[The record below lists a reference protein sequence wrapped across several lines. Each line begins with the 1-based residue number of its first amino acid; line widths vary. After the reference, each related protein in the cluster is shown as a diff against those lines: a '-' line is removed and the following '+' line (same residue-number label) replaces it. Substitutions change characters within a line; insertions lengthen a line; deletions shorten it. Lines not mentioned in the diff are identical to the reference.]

1 MDELTDWRIVP
12 CRSLTWCFDLCSQ
25 KNINP
30 ELVLHRISFPI
41 EYLQN
46 PAKFIDW
53 QNYTAIISTMD
64 KHFSEKELL
73 EAGRSSWHPPKRKLK
88 AFSGHRPDPVRN
100 QYLASFGPDGE
111 TVKTF
116 PVNISVIHTGHRSLR
131 IAMNMKD
138 GFVRC
143 HNFHILIAGQ
153 MIGLPESLGYPKATV
168 QITQS
173 EHGAVYDISYTNVDG
188 GLFTT
193 LCNVIMQVFTT
204 NEAVRKLTKIN
215 DDLLQNYQDLQEEN
229 EKLRTI
235 EKKLRTNEDHH
246 QILAANTSDVIWTMG
261 LDQEFEYIS
270 LALACVTGYTKTEL
284 KHLSLKK
291 ILDQESNRKVT
302 KQINSELAGNN
313 SYRSSTTEAVFVHKM
328 GHQIQVEL
336 KLSFILDD
344 MKKPVSLIVVAHEIT
359 ARKEMKIKL
368 YQKETSYQIIT
379 NIVPDAIITIDQ
391 KNKIF
396 FANPASMKIFGYEL
410 EELIGMDIDLLIPYL
425 SHDSTFKESHRL
437 DWQAQESEVV
447 LKGLRKDRTL
457 IPLEISFAADEISG
471 VSCRTCFVRDISSKV
486 RNNQEIKQLEKQL
499 QLSQKMDSIGQ
510 LTGGV
515 VHDFNNLLV
524 AILGYTDLAIS
535 EVADL
540 NIQRGYLNEIKLAG
554 ERAANM
560 TRRLLAFSRQQYI
573 EPSLVNVNELIDGI
587 NLMIN
592 RLLPENIKV
601 KIKRADNRN
610 LPVMADAGQLEQVL
624 VNLAINAR
632 DAMEHGG
639 KLTIESS
646 LENIDD
652 DSNRQNS
659 SVTTGDYVV
668 IKVTDTGSGM
678 SQEIQHRIF
687 EPFFSTKPEG
697 AGTGLGL
704 AVVSSIV
711 RQHQGFINLESLPA
725 LGTTFSIYLPVAI
738 RKRRE
743 PGKSSSRDIIG
754 GSETIFIVED
764 NAQVR
769 NLTRLILRGAGYE
782 VIEAID
788 GLDALEKFSLIK
800 EKIDLVL
807 IDVVMPGT
815 GGREVMEEMLEH
827 RSDLKILFTSGYL
840 ESENHTK
847 FIRDTGF
854 ELIPKPY
861 NTNSLRSKVRSIL
874 DNQTPA
880 THSRTTVK

>member
-1 MDELTDWRIVP
+1 MDELTDRRIVP
-12 CRSLTWCFDLCSQ
+12 CRNLTWCFDLWLQ
-25 KNINP
+25 KNLNP
-30 ELVLHRISFPI
+30 EIVLHRISFPI

-88 AFSGHRPDPVRN
+88 AFSRHRIDSVRN
-100 QYLASFGPDGE
+100 QYLASFGTDGE
-111 TVKTF
+111 AVKTF

-131 IAMNMKD
+131 ITMNMKD
-138 GFVRC
+138 GFARC
-143 HNFHILIAGQ
+143 HNFHIFIAGQ

-168 QITQS
+168 QMTQS
-173 EHGAVYDISYTNVDG
+173 EQEAVYDISYTNVDG
-188 GLFTT
+188 GLFAT
-193 LCNVIMQVFTT
+193 LCNVILRVFTV
-204 NEAVRKLTKIN
+204 NETVRELTRIN
-215 DDLLQNYQDLQEEN
+215 DDLLQNYQGLQEEN

-235 EKKLRTNEDHH
+235 EKKP
-246 QILAANTSDVIWTMG
+246 SDVIWTMG
-261 LDQEFEYIS
+261 LDLEFEYIS
-270 LALACVTGYTKTEL
+270 LALASVTGYTKTEL

-291 ILDQESNRKVT
+291 ILDQESIRKVT

-336 KLSFILDD
+336 KLSFMLDE
-344 MKKPVSLIVVAHEIT
+344 MNKPVSLIVVAHEIT
-359 ARKEMKIKL
+359 ERKEKEIKL
-368 YQKETSYQIIT
+368 DQKETSYQIIT

-410 EELIGMDIDLLIPYL
+410 EDLIGMDIDLLIPYL
-425 SHDSTFKESHRL
+425 SHDSSFKESHRL

-471 VSCRTCFVRDISSKV
+471 VSCRTCYFRDISLQV
-486 RNNQEIKQLEKQL
+486 RNSQEIKQLEKQL

-535 EVADL
+535 EIADL
-540 NIQRGYLNEIKLAG
+540 KIQRGHLNEIKLAG
-554 ERAANM
+554 ERAAIM

-573 EPSLVNVNELIDGI
+573 EPSLVNVNDLIDGI
-587 NLMIN
+587 NLMIE

-601 KIKRADNRN
+601 EIKRADNRN

-624 VNLAINAR
+624 VNLAVNAR

-646 LENIDD
+646 MENINVN
-652 DSNRQNS
+652 SNRQNS
-659 SVTTGDYVV
+659 SVPTGNFVV
-668 IKVTDTGSGM
+668 IKVADTGSGM
-678 SQEIQHRIF
+678 SQKIQNQIF

-711 RQHQGFINLESLPA
+711 KHHQGFINLESHPA
-725 LGTTFSIYLPVAI
+725 LGTTFSIFLPVAI

-754 GSETIFIVED
+754 GSETIFVIED

-788 GLDALEKFSLIK
+788 GPDALEKFSHIK

-807 IDVVMPGT
+807 LDVVMPGT
-815 GGREVMEEMLEH
+815 GGREVMEEMLEY

-854 ELIPKPY
+854 ELISKPY

>member
-1 MDELTDWRIVP
+1 MDELTDRRIVP
-12 CRSLTWCFDLCSQ
+12 CRNLTWCFDLWLQ
-25 KNINP
+25 KDLNP
-30 ELVLHRISFPI
+30 EIVLHRISFPI

-46 PAKFIDW
+46 PAEFIDW

-88 AFSGHRPDPVRN
+88 TFSRHRLDPVRN
-100 QYLASFGPDGE
+100 QYLASFGTDGE
-111 TVKTF
+111 AVKTF

-131 IAMNMKD
+131 ITMNMKD
-138 GFVRC
+138 GCARC
-143 HNFHILIAGQ
+143 HNFHIFIAGQ
-153 MIGLPESLGYPKATV
+153 MIGLPETLGYPKATV
-168 QITQS
+168 QMTQS
-173 EHGAVYDISYTNVDG
+173 GQEAVYDISYTNVDG
-188 GLFTT
+188 GLFAT
-193 LCNVIMQVFTT
+193 LCNVILKVFTA
-204 NEAVRKLTKIN
+204 NETVRELTRIN
-215 DDLLQNYQDLQEEN
+215 DYLLQNYQGLQEEN

-235 EKKLRTNEDHH
+235 EKNLRTNEDH
-246 QILAANTSDVIWTMG
+246 QILATNTSEVIWTMG
-261 LDQEFEYIS
+261 LDLEFEYIS
-270 LALACVTGYTKTEL
+270 LALASVTGYTKTEL

-302 KQINSELAGNN
+302 QQINSELAGNN
-313 SYRSSTTEAVFVHKM
+313 AYRSSSTEAVFVHKL

-336 KLSFILDD
+336 KLSFMLDELN
-344 MKKPVSLIVVAHEIT
+344 KPVSLIVVAHEIT
-359 ARKEMKIKL
+359 ERKEKGIRL
-368 YQKETSYQIIT
+368 NQKDTSYQIIT

-391 KNKIF
+391 KNKIIF
-396 FANPASMKIFGYEL
+396 TNPASMKIFGYEL
-410 EELIGMDIDLLIPYL
+410 EDLIGMDIDLLIPYL

-447 LKGLRKDRTL
+447 LKGLRKDRTH
-457 IPLEISFAADEISG
+457 IPLEISFAAEEISG
-471 VSCRTCFVRDISSKV
+471 VSCRTCFIRDISSKV
-486 RNNQEIKQLEKQL
+486 RNSQEIKQLEKQL
-499 QLSQKMDSIGQ
+499 QLSQRMDSVGQ

-535 EVADL
+535 DVADL
-540 NIQRGYLNEIKLAG
+540 KIQRGHLNEIKLAG

-560 TRRLLAFSRQQYI
+560 TRRLLAFCRQQYI
-573 EPSLVNVNELIDGI
+573 EPSLVNVNDLIDGI
-587 NLMIN
+587 NLMIE

-624 VNLAINAR
+624 VNLAVNAR

-646 LENIDD
+646 IENIDD

-659 SVTTGDYVV
+659 SVPTGNYVV
-668 IKVTDTGSGM
+668 IKVIDTGSGM
-678 SQEIQHRIF
+678 SQKIQNQIF

-711 RQHQGFINLESLPA
+711 KHHKGFINLESQLA

-743 PGKSSSRDIIG
+743 PGKSSSRDVIG

-788 GLDALEKFSLIK
+788 GPNALEKFSHIK

-807 IDVVMPGT
+807 LDVVMPGT
-815 GGREVMEEMLEH
+815 GGREVMEEMLEY

-840 ESENHTK
+840 ETENHTK

-861 NTNSLRSKVRSIL
+861 NTNSLRLKVRSIL

-880 THSRTTVK
+880 THSRTMVK

>member
-1 MDELTDWRIVP
+1 MDELTDRRIVP
-12 CRSLTWCFDLCSQ
+12 CRNLAWCFDLWLQ

-30 ELVLHRISFPI
+30 EIVLHRISFPI

-53 QNYTAIISTMD
+53 KNYTAIISTID

-88 AFSGHRPDPVRN
+88 AFSRHRLDPVRN
-100 QYLASFGPDGE
+100 QYLASFGTDGE
-111 TVKTF
+111 AVKTF
-116 PVNISVIHTGHRSLR
+116 PVNISVIHTGLRSLR
-131 IAMNMKD
+131 ITMNMKD
-138 GFVRC
+138 GCARC
-143 HNFHILIAGQ
+143 HNFHIFIAGQ

-168 QITQS
+168 QMTQS
-173 EHGAVYDISYTNVDG
+173 EHEAVYDISYTNVDG

-193 LCNVIMQVFTT
+193 LCNVILKVFTA
-204 NEAVRKLTKIN
+204 NEAIRKLTRIN
-215 DDLLQNYQDLQEEN
+215 DDLLQNYHDLQEEN

-235 EKKLRTNEDHH
+235 EKKLRTNGDHH

-261 LDQEFEYIS
+261 LDLEFEYIS
-270 LALACVTGYTKTEL
+270 LALTGVTGYTKTEL

-313 SYRSSTTEAVFVHKM
+313 SYRSSTTEAVFVHKK

-336 KLSFILDD
+336 KLSFMLDD
-344 MKKPVSLIVVAHEIT
+344 RKKPVSLIVVAHEIT
-359 ARKEMKIKL
+359 AR
-368 YQKETSYQIIT
+368 KETSYQIIT

-410 EELIGMDIDLLIPYL
+410 EDLIGMDIDLLIPYL
-425 SHDSTFKESHRL
+425 SHDSTFKESHRI

-447 LKGLRKDRTL
+447 LKGQRKDRTL

-471 VSCRTCFVRDISSKV
+471 VSCRTCFIRDISSKV

-540 NIQRGYLNEIKLAG
+540 NIQRGHLNEIKLAG

-573 EPSLVNVNELIDGI
+573 EPSLVNVNDLIDGI
-587 NLMIN
+587 NLMID

-624 VNLAINAR
+624 VNLAVNAR

-646 LENIDD
+646 MENINDD
-652 DSNRQNS
+652 TDRQNS
-659 SVTTGDYVV
+659 SVPTGNYVV
-668 IKVTDTGSGM
+668 IKVADTGSGM
-678 SQEIQHRIF
+678 SQKIQHQIF
-687 EPFFSTKPEG
+687 KPFFSTKPEG

-711 RQHQGFINLESLPA
+711 KHHQGFINLESYPA

-754 GSETIFIVED
+754 GSETIFLVED

-788 GLDALEKFSLIK
+788 GPDALEKFSHIK

-807 IDVVMPGT
+807 LDVVMPGT
-815 GGREVMEEMLEH
+815 GGREVMEEMLKH

-840 ESENHTK
+840 ESENHIK
-847 FIRDTGF
+847 FIRKTGF

-861 NTNSLRSKVRSIL
+861 NTNSLRLKVRSIL

-880 THSRTTVK
+880 THSRTMVK